1 MPKGT
6 VKWFNTTK
14 GYGFIQPQG
23 GGKDIFVHISA
34 VERAGLNSLN
44 EGQVVSTRKCQT
56 EAACQA
62 IISGFHVS
70 LGIALRSMPSRR
82 GRSPYVLS
90 WGICQLCTVRTA
102 GRVVSSLAAAPA
114 AKRAFAAGWST

>member
-34 VERAGLNSLN
+34 VERAGLSSLN
-44 EGQVVSTRKCQT
+44 YPLTFLWDTETRHAPRDGFST
-56 EAACQA
+56 
-62 IISGFHVS
+62 SGTGMRALGGRLRRS
-70 LGIALRSMPSRR
+70 ATGIAFEEH
-82 GRSPYVLS
+82 GR
-90 WGICQLCTVRTA
+90 
-102 GRVVSSLAAAPA
+102 
-114 AKRAFAAGWST
+114 